1 MEVPVAVIKAASGL
15 VNLFGPNFSLLGEK
29 GGKEVYKF
37 DFPKGRFTGYP
48 FLYLYKRETN
58 TATEVT
64 GPRAL
69 EIIISFD
76 IE

>member
-15 VNLFGPNFSLLGEK
+15 INLFGPRFSLLGEK
-29 GGKEVYKF
+29 GGREVYKF

-48 FLYLYKRETN
+48 FLYLYKKENN
-58 TATEVT
+58 TAAEVT
-64 GPRAL
+64 GPKAL
-69 EIIISFD
+69 EIINSFD